1 MGSDTEN
8 TIDTLFNTILE
19 RIQQAIETSNEK
31 GSGFSHESVALLYY
45 YFQKID
51 IRRAESYIV
60 SPDWIASKKATIN
73 PRNEKDNKCFQWS
86 IISGLNYNKIK
97 EKELKKI
104 LKFKRVDTDF
114 SSYQRDWEEFEQNNT
129 SIALNILFVSYNSEE
144 IKLAY
149 KSNYN
154 KRKNQVILLMINN
167 EANNSYY
174 FGVKN
179 MSELNSLGWLM
190 GKKEATINNDNSFEN
205 ALGGALNYQTIKTH
219 PERISKLMPYINK
232 YNWEGLE
239 FLAGLKEWIKF
250 ERNKKDYCT

>member
-1 MGSDTEN
+1 
-8 TIDTLFNTILE
+8 
-19 RIQQAIETSNEK
+19 
-31 GSGFSHESVALLYY
+31 
-45 YFQKID
+45 
-51 IRRAESYIV
+51 
-60 SPDWIASKKATIN
+60 
-73 PRNEKDNKCFQWS
+73 
-86 IISGLNYNKIK
+86 
-97 EKELKKI
+97 
-104 LKFKRVDTDF
+104 
-114 SSYQRDWEEFEQNNT
+114 
-129 SIALNILFVSYNSEE
+129 
-144 IKLAY
+144 
-149 KSNYN
+149 
-154 KRKNQVILLMINN
+154 MINN

-250 ERNKKDYCT
+250 ERNNKTIALNILSIQHITKKKKKIKVAYRSEYNSCKKQAILLMTSNGKKQHYLVVTSLSALLQGKSSNHKEDFYCLNCFNSYTTNNKLKEHEEMCNNHDSCHIEMSKWV